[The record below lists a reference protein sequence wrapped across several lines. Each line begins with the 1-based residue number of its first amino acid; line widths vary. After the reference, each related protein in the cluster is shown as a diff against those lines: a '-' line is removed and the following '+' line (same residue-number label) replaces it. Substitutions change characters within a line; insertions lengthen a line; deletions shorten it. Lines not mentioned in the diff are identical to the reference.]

1 MNTIVTT
8 HRVINNNIFKIF
20 YIARKR
26 NMDVKITTYNMEYAV
41 VCVKKYNIIEE
52 HLKMYNSIL
61 NNKPLQLK
69 CI

>member
-8 HRVINNNIFKIF
+8 HRVIDNNIFKIF

-41 VCVKKYNIIEE
+41 VCVKKYNWGAFE
-52 HLKMYNSIL
+52 NV
-61 NNKPLQLK
+61 
-69 CI
+69 